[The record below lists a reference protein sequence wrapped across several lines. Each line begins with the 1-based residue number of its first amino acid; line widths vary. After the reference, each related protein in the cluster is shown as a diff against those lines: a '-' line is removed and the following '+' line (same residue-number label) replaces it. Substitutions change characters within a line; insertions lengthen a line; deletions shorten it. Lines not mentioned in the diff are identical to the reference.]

1 MNDDLIRS
9 YNYDHFVHEKIARWF
24 RFGESPPLMQPVDD
38 FPLTALDGSKT
49 SLLAELKKSRHTIIE
64 FGSYT

>member
-9 YNYDHFVHEKIARWF
+9 YNYDHFVHEKIVPWF
-24 RFGESPPLMQPVDD
+24 RFAESPPLMQPVDD
-38 FPLTALDGSKT
+38 FPLTDLDGNKT
-49 SLLAELKKSRHTIIE
+49 YLLAELKKSRHTIIE